1 MNQNQYDEEN
11 MNKKY
16 DEMFSGNIGG
26 TRHTEHARPQDI
38 IIGGKSVEE
47 DEGNLYKDI
56 YAQQKQMEQFSS
68 MHGKKNDSTGVTD
81 TGRYNEGGYS
91 SSGYYTD
98 GYSGSGYRQ
107 EKYRT
112 DEELLNSPVSG
123 SHSVNVSAYHDNHGA
138 SSFVSEK
145 AAGKVSVGDDN
156 VRGSFRVTENDT
168 ANISHAAVY
177 SGNSVPVSAKVS
189 SRETGLSHK
198 VQSTENG
205 ITSRMRS
212 DNPAFARGQ
221 ADFASYNSIVNSFG
235 NKEDIIYEFGGVTNS
250 KKELKEL
257 KRTIRGGIATEK
269 ITYGGAPLE
278 KEKLNYRYCLSDKTI
293 NIALSKYGVSDRELR
308 AMRNH
313 DVSYEKMSWKER
325 KQFDEATTMRNSIMT
340 KIAKGEALN
349 SSEVAALQAIKQS
362 KKYDFKGISGGNL
375 SNDKSSK
382 WKKFKG
388 ENKETLGLSKK
399 VVANGASMAASGT
412 ASGAKYVADNAGVGE
427 GGDIL
432 YKSGKAVVVA
442 EKTTRE
448 VISYGKAVV
457 SGKKINSL
465 GNLSERVKALASSG
479 IDKFGNASGT
489 SEGVDV
495 LKKGAKAATLP
506 LSAYKKYKKM
516 KQKMHKMK
524 KNAQK
529 IAKTTKKAAKGAA
542 KVTKAI
548 AQAIAKVITFLVAN
562 PIVLL
567 IVVLLAVFVFLFV
580 YISRLDETT
589 YNTYEE
595 IPQAEIEKTEQLED
609 NSYVGKICAATN
621 KLWTKQ
627 KAYEKNLSDADPTSQ
642 EILFGI
648 PLSWQKLPQ
657 QYPSIASS
665 PGVVVYL
672 DDFDPNGNNG
682 KSSEEEKSSRVI
694 LGYNF
699 SKYWGEFKNTNY
711 QYAVNIKNE
720 DGTIKKT
727 LHTSILAP
735 VGMVGDLGTYKISD
749 DYRVDIPSYNGEED
763 TDLYYE
769 FPVNEDSDGFNNI
782 FNDESVNENFVVT
795 FEYKGSAYTQ
805 TFTANKETSY
815 YRGKLKDTGDGD
827 DNGRSKHVY
836 NVENMYRAFISMG
849 IGVTN
854 NYTDESAE
862 FFHAYYSKL
871 FDYVMSKSKVVI
883 EETMKQADT
892 EHKTTWTVKYK
903 GKKYK
908 AEIPTPFTKVELRII
923 LDECGIQDLI
933 AADDST
939 VEWFEENDSKAFTDT
954 YEVPGSD
961 GVIDV
966 PYTSWKSWYEPD
978 GRSSISQDIAL
989 RYIELSNDDWDLRFE
1004 GLIIPR
1010 GNAMSRIP
1018 TATINRIMKEIKENN
1033 GGKLSKTQE
1042 SFLRTALEE
1051 VGKYTYHYG
1060 SRVTDTDNPPAQLD
1074 CSGFVSY
1081 VLYKGGVD
1089 KVFTD
1094 RFAAQYADCYESV
1107 DYRAISPHFE
1117 KLTPGTLV
1125 SANKKNGNGSNAHV
1139 VIYMGIFKW
1148 ADEKEASPHFVE
1160 CTTAKQVKDYKGVV
1174 KDLSG
1179 SMVSGEGNMKIIEG
1193 YLYAC
1198 CPKGFIY
1205 GRED

>member
-16 DEMFSGNIGG
+16 DEMFSGNLDG
-26 TRHTEHARPQDI
+26 TRHTKSHDI
-38 IIGGKSVEE
+38 TIGEKNVEE
-47 DEGNLYKDI
+47 DEGNVYKDI
-56 YAQQKQMEQFSS
+56 YAQKKQMEQVSS
-68 MHGKKNDSTGVTD
+68 MQGKKNDSTEVTD
-81 TGRYNEGGYS
+81 TGRYNEGGYR
-91 SSGYYTD
+91 SSGYHTD
-98 GYSGSGYRQ
+98 GYSISGYRQ

-123 SHSVNVSAYHDNHGA
+123 SHSVNVPAYHDNHGA
-138 SSFVSEK
+138 SSFVSERTS
-145 AAGKVSVGDDN
+145 GKVSVGDDN
-156 VRGSFRVTENDT
+156 VRGSFRVTGNDA

-177 SGNSVPVSAKVS
+177 SENSIPVSAKVS

-205 ITSRMRS
+205 IASRMRS
-212 DNPAFARGQ
+212 ENPAFARGQ
-221 ADFASYNSIVNSFG
+221 ADFTSYSSMVNSFG
-235 NKEDIIYEFGGVTNS
+235 YKDDVIYEFGGVTNS

-257 KRTIRGGIATEK
+257 RKQYTGRSI
-269 ITYGGAPLE
+269 PS
-278 KEKLNYRYCLSDKTI
+278 EKLNYRYCLSDKTI
-293 NIALSKYGVSDRELR
+293 NIALSKYGVSDRELQ
-308 AMRNH
+308 AMGNH
-313 DVSYEKMSWKER
+313 DVSFEKMSGKER
-325 KQFDEATTMRNSIMT
+325 KQFEEATSMRNSIMT

-349 SSEVAALQAIKQS
+349 SSEIAALQAIKQS
-362 KKYDFKGISGGNL
+362 KKYDFKGIRGGNL
-375 SNDKSSK
+375 SDDKSSK

-399 VVANGASMAASGT
+399 VISDGVSMA
-412 ASGAKYVADNAGVGE
+412 ASGAKYVADNGGAGE

-457 SGKKINSL
+457 SGKKTNSL

-479 IDKFGNASGT
+479 IDKFGNASGN
-489 SEGVDV
+489 SEGTAV
-495 LKKGAKAATLP
+495 LKQGAKTAVLP
-506 LSAYKKYKKM
+506 LTAYKKYKKM
-516 KQKMHKMK
+516 KQKIYKMK
-524 KNAQK
+524 QK
-529 IAKTTKKAAKGAA
+529 AKKAAKTTKKAAKGAA

-548 AQAIAKVITFLVAN
+548 AKAITKVITFLVAN
-562 PIVLL
+562 PVVLL
-567 IVVLLAVFVFLFV
+567 IVILLSAFLFLFV
-580 YISRLDETT
+580 YFSRLDETT
-589 YNTYEE
+589 YNTHEE
-595 IPQAEIEKTEQLED
+595 IPEAEIDKTEQLED
-609 NSYVGKICAATN
+609 NSYVGKICSATN
-621 KLWTKQ
+621 KLWIKQ

-672 DDFDPNGNNG
+672 DEFDPNGNN
-682 KSSEEEKSSRVI
+682 KQSSDEENSSRVI

-727 LHTSILAP
+727 IHTSILAP
-735 VGMVGDLGTYKISD
+735 VGMTGDLGTYKISD
-749 DYRVDIPSYNGEED
+749 DYRVDTPPDNEEED
-763 TDLYYE
+763 VNPYYE
-769 FPVNEDSDGFNNI
+769 FPVNEDSEGFKNM
-782 FNDESVNENFVVT
+782 FNDESFNENFVVT

-815 YRGKLKDTGDGD
+815 YRGKLKDSEDGD
-827 DNGRSKHVY
+827 NNGRSKHVY
-836 NVENMYRAFISMG
+836 NVENMYRAFISLG
-849 IGVTN
+849 IGATN
-854 NYTDESAE
+854 NYSDESAE

-871 FDYVMSKSKVVI
+871 FDYVMSKSKVII

-892 EHKTTWTVKYK
+892 ENKTTWTVKYK

-933 AADDST
+933 AGDDST
-939 VEWFEENDSKAFTDT
+939 VEWFEENGSKAFTDT
-954 YEVPGSD
+954 YEVPSSD

-966 PYTSWKSWYEPD
+966 PYTSWESWYEPD
-978 GRSSISQDIAL
+978 GRVSIGQDMAL

-1018 TATINRIMKEIKENN
+1018 SATINRIMKEIKENN

-1051 VGKYTYHYG
+1051 VGKYTYNYG
-1060 SRVTDTDNPPAQLD
+1060 SRVTDTENPPAQLD

-1094 RFAAQYADCYESV
+1094 RIAAQYADCYESV

-1125 SANKKNGNGSNAHV
+1125 SANKENGEGSSAHV

-1160 CTTAKQVKDYKGVV
+1160 CTTAKEVKDYKGVV

-1179 SMVSGEGNMKIIEG
+1179 SMVSGAGNMEIIKG